1 MILYILPFF
10 AFLFF
15 AILGMLSSG
24 IDRKIV
30 GRIQWR
36 VGPPWWQSFADFFKL
51 IQKETLLPQGSQRIL
66 FFLAP
71 FLGLVGLIAVA
82 SIFTGLF
89 FGIPGDMI
97 TVIYSLLLP
106 SLALLLGGASS
117 ANVLATIG
125 VAREMKLLIGYE
137 LPFIISLLVPVM
149 KCGSFYLDDLVQ
161 WQESSGAFALSLSG
175 FIAFF
180 TALISL
186 IAKLGYTPFD
196 IAEAETELAGGIIIE
211 YSGRLLAIFK
221 LMKWLL
227 LSVGIFLLVLLF
239 FNPGKNAL
247 LILLKYLGVLFL
259 ISLIRSTNPRLRIDQ
274 AITLFWG
281 RLLLISLFA
290 ATLAFMG
297 I

>member
-1 MILYILPFF
+1 VEEIKKDKKGAGRKIAIICGETSGDLYAGMLAESLHKILPETELIGFGGDLL
-10 AFLFF
+10 A
-15 AILGMLSSG
+15 SSG
-24 IDRKIV
+24 VRLLFPYAGHGEFGFTNVIRKLPSYRRHLERAAVLLLRESPDLLLFIDNPGFNLSLVKKVQTIPSIYYIPPKIWAHGY
-30 GRIQWR
+30 GRIHTIKR
-36 VGPPWWQSFADFFKL
+36 FFN
-51 IQKETLLPQGSQRIL
+51 
-66 FFLAP
+66 
-71 FLGLVGLIAVA
+71 AV
-82 SIFTGLF
+82 
-89 FGIPGDMI
+89 
-97 TVIYSLLLP
+97 
-106 SLALLLGGASS
+106 
-117 ANVLATIG
+117 
-125 VAREMKLLIGYE
+125 
-137 LPFIISLLVPVM
+137 VP
-149 KCGSFYLDDLVQ
+149 
-161 WQESSGAFALSLSG
+161 
-175 FIAFF
+175 
-180 TALISL
+180 ISL

>member
-1 MILYILPFF
+1 MILYILPLLG
-10 AFLFF
+10 FLFF
-15 AILGMLSSG
+15 AILGMLSSS

-51 IQKETLLPQGSQRIL
+51 IQKETLLPEGSQKVL
-66 FFLAP
+66 FLLAP

-82 SIFTGLF
+82 SIITGLF

-97 TVIYSLLLP
+97 TVIYCLLLP
-106 SLALLLGGASS
+106 SLSLLLGGASS

-137 LPFIISLLVPVM
+137 LPFIISLLVPVI
-149 KCGSFYLDDLVQ
+149 KSGSFYLDDLLQ
-161 WQESSGAFALSLSG
+161 WQQSSGAFALSLSG

-211 YSGRLLAIFK
+211 YSGRLLAVFK

-239 FNPGKNAL
+239 FNAEKNAL
-247 LILLKYLGVLFL
+247 FIILKYLGVLFL

-274 AITLFWG
+274 ALTFFW
-281 RLLLISLFA
+281 RWLLLISIFA
-290 ATLAFMG
+290 ATLAFIG